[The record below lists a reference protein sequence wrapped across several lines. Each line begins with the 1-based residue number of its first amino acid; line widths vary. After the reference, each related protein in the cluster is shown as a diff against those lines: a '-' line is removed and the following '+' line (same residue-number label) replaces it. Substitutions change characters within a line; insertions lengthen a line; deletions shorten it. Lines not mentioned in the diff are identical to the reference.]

1 MTDALEPEAL
11 RILREALA
19 VVRRL
24 PLAEVEIVVSSDR
37 AGAVHV
43 RSVLRR
49 ADLAGL
55 AAGLE
60 SNGGAT

>member
-1 MTDALEPEAL
+1 
-11 RILREALA
+11 
-19 VVRRL
+19 
-24 PLAEVEIVVSSDR
+24 VEIVVSSDR